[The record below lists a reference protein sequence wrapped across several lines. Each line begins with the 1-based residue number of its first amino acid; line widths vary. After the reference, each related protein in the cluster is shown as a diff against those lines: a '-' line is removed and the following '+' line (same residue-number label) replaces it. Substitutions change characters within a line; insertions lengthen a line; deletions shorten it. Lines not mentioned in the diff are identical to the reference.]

1 MWALKNGDLDEVKD
15 YVAKVSRDAPGWGGR
30 AREGAPGAGPARETA
45 GWRRPGTLWLPVPGS
60 RCVAKAAVAFLTP
73 RGTRVLVVS
82 VDPRGLFYPSRLPA
96 LPHFYN
102 KLLHIVSF
110 SGILFFNHNKPYNRA
125 HQLSYRLIP
134 AWWKTHLL
142 PRILPSYPGY
152 LKRNRTVGCSGCP
165 VQPGA

>member
-1 MWALKNGDLDEVKD
+1 MCDKEFMWALKNGDLDEVKD

-82 VDPRGLFYPSRLPA
+82 VDPRGLFYPSRYWNLSLNEA
-96 LPHFYN
+96 F
-102 KLLHIVSF
+102 LHLRL
-110 SGILFFNHNKPYNRA
+110 SGY
-125 HQLSYRLIP
+125 
-134 AWWKTHLL
+134 
-142 PRILPSYPGY
+142 
-152 LKRNRTVGCSGCP
+152 
-165 VQPGA
+165 